1 MEDFFNTVLIFFK
14 KAFSLMIFIGIIF
27 LLYLMRNWFQKVY
40 YFLEDTTTGF
50 IKVRERLS

>member
-1 MEDFFNTVLIFFK
+1 VEDFFNTVLIFFK